1 MLQEKELN
9 GPLAE
14 VQQNVDVLSQLSQ
27 NLMSV
32 MAKQIM
38 AIIDDDEEE
47 IVENAEQY
55 ANLKGTFKEKELE
68 FVKGLEGLLDET
80 EYDVIRLENLKK
92 VFPESSD
99 VIDYWK
105 VELEEQIGQLKNKHH
120 RLNILLNFAM
130 NKNVQIFQ
138 SIYGLSNQ
146 KNIHYGS
153 EGNKEDVSSGLAI
166 NKKV

>member
-1 MLQEKELN
+1 MLQENKLN
-9 GPLAE
+9 DPLTV
-14 VQQNVDVLSQLSQ
+14 VQHNVDVLSQLSR

-32 MAKQIM
+32 MDKQIM

-47 IVENAEQY
+47 IVENAEHY
-55 ANLKGTFKEKELE
+55 ANLKGTFKKKELE

-80 EYDVIRLENLKK
+80 EYDVVRLENLKK
-92 VFPESSD
+92 VFPESAD

-105 VELEEQIGQLKNKHH
+105 AELEEQVGRLKDKHQ
-120 RLNILLNFAM
+120 RLNVLLDFAM

-153 EGNKEDVSSGLAI
+153 EGNKEDVSSGLAV